1 MSAFWS
7 QFCIEKSRWERESCP
22 LSGIEKR
29 PPLGGY
35 VSIKVM
41 LDTIR
46 NTRVVR
52 CREAVLFSEGPLSEA
67 RLPVYSY
74 SKLAVILYIIVI
86 LLLAKSHSLHYH
98 NRSILIAVAE
108 MVMHLFLWYIII
120 MRLY

>member
-46 NTRVVR
+46 NTTVVR

-67 RLPVYSY
+67 RLYKYKKQLPKIEKKVGMEYQKAY
-74 SKLAVILYIIVI
+74 KQG
-86 LLLAKSHSLHYH
+86 
-98 NRSILIAVAE
+98 
-108 MVMHLFLWYIII
+108 
-120 MRLY
+120 